1 MKHYVYG
8 NGESRKGF
16 TVSNYDGIS
25 WGCNALYRDAV
36 VDNLIV
42 MDYGMQ
48 GEVYNS
54 GYVKEHKC
62 WFADFDPL
70 PRDVV
75 DTFKMD
81 FAEDDIHEY
90 GTDYGLAVIN
100 GSHNKGIGSGLHIIY
115 TDPVNDQIETFDQP
129 REWSAG
135 NTAVHLACQ
144 NGATEV
150 YMFGFD
156 VSTYSEQLNNVY
168 KGTENYLSAETD
180 KKIPASDWKSQ
191 LYLTFREFSDIK
203 FNWIGSDF
211 GYITET
217 KIMDCDNVNLITYD
231 NIRL

>member
-36 VDNLIV
+36 VDNLVV

-54 GYVKEHKC
+54 GYVKKHKC

-70 PRDVV
+70 PKEIVCAIEA
-75 DTFKMD
+75 D
-81 FAEDDIHEY
+81 FNDDIFIY
-90 GTDYGLAVIN
+90 GIDYGLAVIN
-100 GSHNKGIGSGLHIIY
+100 GSHGKGIGSGLHIMY
-115 TDPVNDQIETFDQP
+115 TDPVNDQIETFDEP
-129 REWSAG
+129 KEWSAG

-156 VSTYSEQLNNVY
+156 VSTYTEQLNNLY

-180 KKIPASDWKSQ
+180 KKLPASDWKQQ

-203 FNWIGSDF
+203 FNWVGSDF
-211 GYITET
+211 GYITDT
-217 KIMDCDNVNLITYD
+217 KIMNCDNVNLITYD

>member
-36 VDNLIV
+36 VDNLVV

-54 GYVKEHKC
+54 GYVKKHKC

-70 PRDVV
+70 PRDIVSALEA
-75 DTFKMD
+75 D
-81 FAEDDIHEY
+81 FNDDVFEY

-100 GSHNKGIGSGLHIIY
+100 GSHEKGIGSGLHIIY
-115 TDPVNDQIETFDQP
+115 TDPIKDQIVTFDQP

-156 VSTYSEQLNNVY
+156 ISMYSEQLNNVY

-180 KKIPASDWKSQ
+180 KKIPASDWKAQ

-211 GYITET
+211 GYIMDT
-217 KIMDCDNVNLITYD
+217 KIMGCNNLNLITYD